1 MQLCF
6 FQIISSKPAP
16 WSGSSSSSPSPPSD
30 PTPYQMPTIDLRL
43 WLATI
48 RSLHK
53 KLFQNRNSWTFECQ
67 TMKPLIYLMGHVK
80 TSLSVLVAIDFMVA
94 SPSSSTPSTSI
105 ISSVQSNGS
114 IWFQISETSFFWSLA
129 KLNLTA
135 GSSGGALYILWNS
148 RNHSPVGTIGNDDL
162 SVELLSQFNFCS
174 DAIDVSTGWTTI
186 WS

>member
-1 MQLCF
+1 
-6 FQIISSKPAP
+6 
-16 WSGSSSSSPSPPSD
+16 
-30 PTPYQMPTIDLRL
+30 
-43 WLATI
+43 
-48 RSLHK
+48 
-53 KLFQNRNSWTFECQ
+53 
-67 TMKPLIYLMGHVK
+67 MKPLIYLMGHVK

-105 ISSVQSNGS
+105 FSSVQSNGS

-135 GSSGGALYILWNS
+135 AGSSGGALYFLWNS

-186 WS
+186 WSRSTVFYIQCLSITNKNISFTLVNWESSVPGKKFNTCLI